1 MEVDFQQIIIGA
13 GFSGLGAAIRLQQS
27 GRSDFRVFE
36 KAGQIGGTWRDNVYP
51 GCACD
56 VPSHLYSFS
65 FAQNPNWSRVFS
77 RQPEILAYM
86 KDCVDRFNLREKIQ
100 LGTGIAA
107 LHFQESQGNWLVE
120 TDRGE
125 TFSART
131 VLLGLGPL
139 NVPKIPKIEG
149 QDSFSGVQFH
159 TAQWRTDHD
168 LTDKCVAII
177 GTGASAVQI
186 IPEIAKRVKQL
197 YIFQRTPPWVGPRPD
212 AAVPSFLQRLFR
224 HLPSLL
230 WLPRTLIYRY
240 LEFRGKGLFGNPTA
254 HQQMR
259 KRALK
264 HIKDSIPDQVLREKV
279 TPKYQIGCK
288 RILLSEDYYPALQ
301 LSNVELIT
309 EAVTA
314 IKGNTI
320 VGAEGTHRE
329 IDTLIYATGFD
340 AASYEKGVLIKGKDG
355 QLLSDCWAEAGPEA
369 YLGTTISGFPN
380 LFSIIGPNTGLGHN
394 SMIHMMES
402 QFTYILSYLDLLEQR
417 DALYLDVKLD
427 KQAAY
432 NEDIQAQLAD
442 MVWSSGCNS
451 WYQMDD
457 GKNTTLW
464 PGPTTT
470 YRRKTRKVEAEDY
483 LIREKGVIR
492 DALSRI

>member
-1 MEVDFQQIIIGA
+1 MAVDFQEIIIGA

-27 GRSDFRVFE
+27 GRSNFIVFE
-36 KAGQIGGTWRDNVYP
+36 KASQIGGTWRDNVYP

-86 KDCVDRFNLREKIQ
+86 EDCVDRFHLRDKIR
-100 LGTGIAA
+100 LNTGIST
-107 LHFQESQGNWLVE
+107 LGFQENEGNWLVE
-120 TDRGE
+120 TEHGE
-125 TFSART
+125 SFTART

-139 NVPKIPKIEG
+139 NVPKVPKIKG
-149 QDSFSGVQFH
+149 QESFTGVQFH

-168 LTDKCVAII
+168 LTHKNVAII
-177 GTGASAVQI
+177 GTGASAIQI
-186 IPEIAKRVKQL
+186 IPEIAKKVKQL
-197 YIFQRTPPWVGPRPD
+197 FIFQRTPPWIGPRPD
-212 AAVPSFLQRLFR
+212 AAVHSALQSLFSR
-224 HLPSLL
+224 FPLLL

-240 LEFRGKGLFGNPTA
+240 LEFRGRGLFGNPPA
-254 HQQMR
+254 HLQMQ

-264 HIKDSIPDQVLREKV
+264 QIKDSIPDPVLREKV

-301 LSNVELIT
+301 LPNVELIT

-314 IKGNTI
+314 IEGNSI
-320 VGAEGTHRE
+320 LGAEGTRRE

-340 AASYEKGVLIKGKDG
+340 AASYEKGLVIKGRND
-355 QLLSDCWAEAGPEA
+355 QLLSECWAKAGPEA

-402 QFTYILSYLDLLEQR
+402 QFNYILSYLDLLEQR
-417 DALYLDVKLD
+417 DALFLDVKAER
-427 KQAAY
+427 QAAY
-432 NEDIQAQLAD
+432 NEDIQTQLAG
-442 MVWSSGCNS
+442 MVWSTGCNS
-451 WYQMDD
+451 WYQMDN

-470 YRRKTRKVEAEDY
+470 YRQRTRKVEAEDY
-483 LIREKGVIR
+483 VIQEKGAIS
-492 DALSRI
+492 DALSRV